1 MPFDVAGHPLLGA
14 KAKALDLS
22 AELPEQK
29 ALAEDLLGL
38 SGIDVMGD
46 LKAKGE
52 RAIALQIN
60 YQLESALFAE
70 VYQRVRLGDRDYEY
84 REPQGL
90 VSQVASSLADQLLAA
105 VEPVN
110 PGQDEGWSTVS
121 SLR

>member
-1 MPFDVAGHPLLGA
+1 MPFDVAGHPLLGE

-22 AELPEQK
+22 AEFPEQK

-38 SGIDVMGD
+38 SGIDVNGD

-60 YQLESALFAE
+60 YQIESSLFAE

-84 REPQGL
+84 RDAPGL
-90 VSQVASSLADQLLAA
+90 VSQVASSLAGQLLATLG
-105 VEPVN
+105 PDD
-110 PGQDEGWSTVS
+110 PGQGEGWSVVS